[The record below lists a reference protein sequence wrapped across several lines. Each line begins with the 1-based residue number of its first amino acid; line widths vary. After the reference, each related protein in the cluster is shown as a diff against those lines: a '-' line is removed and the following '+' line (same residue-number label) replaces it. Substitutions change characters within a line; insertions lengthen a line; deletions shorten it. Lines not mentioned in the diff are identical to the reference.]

1 MKKRNSI
8 LSKELEKIIYQC
20 LKDNKIKNMWDIQ
33 NMMRTLFV
41 SVIQKLLDAEID
53 VKLNHQNSNI
63 QQ

>member
-53 VKLNHQNSNI
+53 VKLKHQNSNI